1 MSGGLVIG
9 LSAVVTAAL
18 CAFGPTVVA
27 QLPEP
32 APDSDPAEPLGSPAA
47 DAAEP
52 SGSPAADADAV
63 ERADAS
69 DAVEPASPSSGPERP
84 SYAEVAFRPHL
95 REGLAVAGAIV
106 GALVGWRLAESPA
119 LAAWLYLGA
128 VGVVLSYVDAR
139 TRLLPTR
146 LIAPSYAVLAALVC
160 LAAVADG
167 DLKGPVRSGL
177 GWLAMGGF
185 YVVLWVVYPR
195 GLGYGDVRLSGL
207 LGIGLGYVGWPALLT
222 GLYAGFLLG
231 GVGGALLAVLGV
243 VDRKRLPFGPFML
256 LGALVGIVWGPAV
269 ADWYTSR

>member
-1 MSGGLVIG
+1 MSGGLVIA
-9 LSAVVTAAL
+9 LSTVVTAAL
-18 CAFGPTVVA
+18 CGFGPTVVA
-27 QLPEP
+27 WLPEP
-32 APDSDPAEPLGSPAA
+32 PPDSDPAESPGSPATSAAQPPEPLEPPAPSA

-52 SGSPAADADAV
+52 PGSSA
-63 ERADAS
+63 
-69 DAVEPASPSSGPERP
+69 GPGRP
-84 SYAEVAFRPHL
+84 SYAEVASRPHL
-95 REGLAVAGAIV
+95 REALAVSGAIV
-106 GALVGWRLAESPA
+106 GALLGWRLADSPA
-119 LAAWLYLGA
+119 LAAWIYLGA

-146 LIAPSYAVLAALVC
+146 VIAPSYAVVAALVC
-160 LAAVADG
+160 LAAVVDG
-167 DLKGPVRSGL
+167 DLQRLVRSGL

-222 GLYAGFLLG
+222 GLYAGFLLA